1 MNFHTRKDFLYLLL
15 PLFCLFRITCVSS
28 LKTHFSILDKRC
40 KASLK
45 ICLHSLQ
52 HSTSG
57 LLLASYLGKS
67 IQLLTLELQHRL
79 QIQNGTYCSCSRCD
93 PAALFQI
100 FQGFQSNINTGIKFL
115 FFQDCLNLS
124 SALTCITKG
133 DCIHHRLTL
142 GYRNSLIINHMYP
155 ALVFLG
161 KSHSSGAGSAKS
173 A

>member
-1 MNFHTRKDFLYLLL
+1 MDFHTRKDFLHLLL
-15 PLFCLFRITCVSS
+15 PLFCLFWITCVSS

-40 KASLK
+40 KTSLK

-100 FQGFQSNINTGIKFL
+100 FQGFQGNINTGIKFL
-115 FFQDCLNLS
+115 FFQDLLNLS
-124 SALTCITKG
+124 SAPACIPKG
-133 DCIHHRLTL
+133 DGILQRLALGDRNPLIIHHM
-142 GYRNSLIINHMYP
+142 YSALI
-155 ALVFLG
+155 FLG
-161 KSHSSGAGSAKS
+161 KSHSGGAGSAKS

>member
-1 MNFHTRKDFLYLLL
+1 MDFHTRKDFLHLLL

-67 IQLLTLELQHRL
+67 IQLLTLDLQYRL
-79 QIQNGTYCSCSRCD
+79 QIQNGTDCSCSRCD
-93 PAALFQI
+93 SAALFQI
-100 FQGFQSNINTGIKFL
+100 FQGFQSDINTGIEFL
-115 FFQDCLNLS
+115 FFQDLLNFS
-124 SALTCITKG
+124 SVLTCIAEG
-133 DCIHHRLTL
+133 DCILHRLTL
-142 GYRNSLIINHMYP
+142 GYRNSLIINHMHP
-155 ALVFLG
+155 ALILLG